1 MTWKDDIKK
10 APMPIEYKSMI
21 NLLRESRDA
30 GREAEKGLNY
40 RWKILNSGDKIAGD
54 DSLSM
59 NEIERR
65 IKVIDNAIID
75 IQKIIDD
82 LEKADLR

>member
-1 MTWKDDIKK
+1 MTWKDEIRK

-30 GREAEKGLNY
+30 GREAEKGLGY
-40 RWKILNSGDKIAGD
+40 RWKILVSGPIDRPND
-54 DSLSM
+54 PLSIS
-59 NEIERR
+59 EIGRR
-65 IKVIDNAIID
+65 INVIDKAIID

-82 LEKADLR
+82 LEEGD

>member
-1 MTWKDDIKK
+1 MWENTIKK
-10 APMPIEYKSMI
+10 AVEYKSLV
-21 NLLRESRDA
+21 NLLREARDA

-40 RWKILNSGDKIAGD
+40 RWKILNSGDKIRGP
-54 DSLSM
+54 DSLPM

-65 IKVIDNAIID
+65 IKVINNAIID

-82 LEKADLR
+82 LFRAD